1 MKEELY
7 HWIKNLAVF
16 YIMFTAVLH
25 LVPDKKYER
34 YIRSFMGHLLI
45 YMLCT
50 PVLSIFGKSG
60 EMLRQFSENYQREKN
75 LLEQKETENLQA
87 FYLNQGYESEIAEKI
102 TDSLSDTGIK
112 IADTAVNIE
121 GDRVS
126 AVLYTQQ
133 ELTEEEKG
141 RVYDALRRD
150 FGIEKENCR
159 ILAGRDEETA
169 VGGGSSSGPPAG
181 GDCNSG
187 GGAGQPD
194 VGERESGEEGNGAG
208 G

>member
-1 MKEELY
+1 MKEDLY
-7 HWIKNLAVF
+7 QWIKNLAVF
-16 YIMFTAVLH
+16 YMMFTAVLH

-34 YIRSFMGHLLI
+34 YIRSFMGLLLI

-75 LLEQKETENLQA
+75 LLEQKEAENLQA

-102 TDSLSDTGIK
+102 TDSLRDTGIK
-112 IADTAVNIE
+112 IADAAVNIE

-150 FGIEKENCR
+150 FGIEKENCQ
-159 ILAGRDEETA
+159 ILSGRNEEAA
-169 VGGGSSSGPPAG
+169 VGSDPSSGTASG

-187 GGAGQPD
+187 GGAGQSGI
-194 VGERESGEEGNGAG
+194 GERESGQKGNGNSG
-208 G
+208 